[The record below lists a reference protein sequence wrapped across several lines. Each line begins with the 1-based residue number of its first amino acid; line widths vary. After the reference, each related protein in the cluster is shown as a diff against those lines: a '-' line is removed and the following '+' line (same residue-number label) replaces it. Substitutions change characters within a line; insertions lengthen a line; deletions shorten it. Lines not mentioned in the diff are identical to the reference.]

1 MLLTLYVMYY
11 KVITSVAAYIMHANN
26 LIAVVISCSTL
37 SWHFIA
43 STWMIFISKKPGSS
57 ILAADLIHFYL
68 LKIISSSPRN
78 LNHSIH
84 KNFKLFTDTDS
95 YFM

>member
-1 MLLTLYVMYY
+1 
-11 KVITSVAAYIMHANN
+11 MHANN

-43 STWMIFISKKPGSS
+43 STLMIFISKKPGSS
-57 ILAADLIHFYL
+57 ILAANLIHFYL
-68 LKIISSSPRN
+68 LKIIKSSSPQN
-78 LNHSIH
+78 LNHSIN
-84 KNFKLFTDTDS
+84 KNFKLFTDTDA

>member
-37 SWHFIA
+37 SWHF
-43 STWMIFISKKPGSS
+43 S
-57 ILAADLIHFYL
+57 LH
-68 LKIISSSPRN
+68 N
-78 LNHSIH
+78 
-84 KNFKLFTDTDS
+84 
-95 YFM
+95 